1 MPPYGLGDLAAF
13 PLMGDGTMPEWNDK
27 YDALRRLLAGLG
39 PVAVAFSG
47 GVDSM
52 LLLRAGVDTLG
63 AENVLAVNAAAVNF
77 PAWERCEA
85 DAYCAALGVRLLTVA
100 FRPLEVPGFR
110 ENPPERCYLC
120 KRALFEELL
129 RAAGEQGFPTVV
141 EGTNLDDEQDYRP
154 GLAAIAELGV
164 LSPLRRAGLTKRDV
178 RILSRELGLPAWDKP
193 SNACLA
199 TRISYGETITEETM
213 ERIDRAEAFLRSLDF
228 RQVRV
233 RAHGTL
239 ARIEVPPH
247 EIERFL
253 DEGMRM
259 RVTEGCKQFGF
270 TYVSLD
276 LAGYRTG
283 SMNAVIP
290 REAWRKE

>member
-1 MPPYGLGDLAAF
+1 MPPYGLGDLAVF

-27 YDALRRLLAGLG
+27 YDALCRALAGLG

-52 LLLRAGVDTLG
+52 LLLRASVDALG
-63 AENVLAVNAAAVNF
+63 AGNVLAVNAAAVNF

-85 DAYCAALGVRLLTVA
+85 DAYCTALGVRLLTVA
-100 FRPLEVPGFR
+100 FRPLDVPGFR

-120 KRALFEELL
+120 KRALFEDLI

-141 EGTNLDDEQDYRP
+141 EGTNLDDENDYRP

-164 LSPLRRAGLTKRDV
+164 LSPLRRAGMTKRDI
-178 RILSRELGLPAWDKP
+178 RILSRELGLPTWDKP

-199 TRISYGETITEETM
+199 TRIPYGEAITEETL
-213 ERIDRAEAFLRSLDF
+213 ERIDRAEAFLRGLDF

-247 EIERFL
+247 EIDRFM

-259 RVTEGCKQFGF
+259 RVTEACRQFGF

>member
-1 MPPYGLGDLAAF
+1 
-13 PLMGDGTMPEWNDK
+13 MPEWNEK
-27 YDALRRLLAGLG
+27 YQALCDNLRAFGKL
-39 PVAVAFSG
+39 AVAFSG

-52 LLLRAGVDTLG
+52 LLLRASVDALG
-63 AENVLAVNAAAVNF
+63 AGNVLAVNAAAVNF

-85 DAYCAALGVRLLTVA
+85 DEYCRALGVRLLTVA

-141 EGTNLDDEQDYRP
+141 EGTNLDDETDYRP

-164 LSPLRRAGLTKRDV
+164 LSPLRRAGLTKRDI
-178 RILSRELGLPAWDKP
+178 RILSRELGLPNWDKP

-199 TRISYGETITEETM
+199 TRIPYGEAITEETL
-213 ERIDRAEAFLRSLDF
+213 ERIDRAEAFMRSLDF

-247 EIERFL
+247 EIDRFL

-259 RVTEGCKQFGF
+259 RVTEVCKQLGF

-276 LAGYRTG
+276 LTGYRTG
-283 SMNAVIP
+283 SMNAGLP
-290 REAWRKE
+290 REVWRKE

>member
-1 MPPYGLGDLAAF
+1 
-13 PLMGDGTMPEWNDK
+13 MPEWNEK
-27 YDALRRLLAGLG
+27 YQALCDNLRAFGKL
-39 PVAVAFSG
+39 AVAFSG

-52 LLLRAGVDTLG
+52 LLLRASVDALG
-63 AENVLAVNAAAVNF
+63 AGNVLAVNAAAVNF

-85 DAYCAALGVRLLTVA
+85 DEYCRALGVRLLTVA

-141 EGTNLDDEQDYRP
+141 EGTNLDDENDYRP

-164 LSPLRRAGLTKRDV
+164 LSPLRKAGLTKRDI
-178 RILSRELGLPAWDKP
+178 RSLSRELGLPAWDKP

-199 TRISYGETITEETM
+199 TRIPYGEAITEETL
-213 ERIDRAEAFLRSLDF
+213 ERIDRAEAFMRSLDF

-247 EIERFL
+247 EIDRFL
-253 DEGMRM
+253 DEGMRL
-259 RVTEGCKQFGF
+259 RVTDACKQFGF
-270 TYVSLD
+270 THVSLD

-283 SMNAVIP
+283 SMNDVIP
-290 REAWRKE
+290 REVWRKE